1 MTPTTR
7 THASVSRRL
16 AASLAAATLV
26 LAACG
31 ADDTDD
37 AIDDA
42 AAAVDDVDADSAEE
56 AVEDAAD
63 DVDAEADDA
72 AETAETQSAELAQVL
87 RDNGLSSVASA
98 VEVIDFTELVDAP
111 EFTFFAPND
120 EAFSSLSAD
129 ELADL
134 LSDPG
139 MVADVLRNHTV
150 AATVPSSDLSDG
162 MEVETQAG
170 ETLTVSIDGE
180 TVMIGDAT
188 VVQPDIDVN
197 DGVVHVVDR
206 LLMP

>member
-1 MTPTTR
+1 MLTAR
-7 THASVSRRL
+7 SHSSARRRFGASV
-16 AASLAAATLV
+16 AAAVLV
-26 LAACG
+26 LAGCG
-31 ADDTDD
+31 ADDADE

-42 AAAVDDVDADSAEE
+42 ADAVDDVDADSAEQ

-63 DVDAEADDA
+63 DVDAEADDD
-72 AETAETQSAELAQVL
+72 AEAAETQSAELAQVL

-98 VEVIDFTELVDAP
+98 VEVVDFTELVDAP

-134 LSDPG
+134 LANPT

-162 MEVETQAG
+162 MEVDTQAG
-170 ETLTVSIDGE
+170 ETLTVTIDGDV
-180 TVMIGDAT
+180 VMIGDAT

>member
-1 MTPTTR
+1 MISSRSTSSAP
-7 THASVSRRL
+7 RRL
-16 AASLAAATLV
+16 VATLATATLV

-31 ADDTDD
+31 GDDPDELVDD
-37 AIDDA
+37 AT
-42 AAAVDDVDADSAEE
+42 AAVDDVDADSAEE

-72 AETAETQSAELAQVL
+72 AESAETQSAELAQVL

-120 EAFSSLSAD
+120 EAFASLSAD

-134 LSDPG
+134 LADPT
-139 MVADVLRNHTV
+139 MVADVLRNHTI
-150 AATVPSSDLSDG
+150 AATVPSGDLSDG

-170 ETLTVSIDGE
+170 ETLVVGIDGE

-188 VVQPDIDVN
+188 VVQADIDVN

-206 LLMP
+206 LIMP

>member
-1 MTPTTR
+1 MLTAR
-7 THASVSRRL
+7 SHSSARRRFGASV
-16 AASLAAATLV
+16 AAAVLV
-26 LAACG
+26 LAGCG
-31 ADDTDD
+31 ADDADE

-42 AAAVDDVDADSAEE
+42 ADAVDDVDADSAEQ

-72 AETAETQSAELAQVL
+72 AEAAETQSAELAQVL

-98 VEVIDFTELVDAP
+98 VEVVDFTELVDAP

-134 LSDPG
+134 LANPT

-162 MEVETQAG
+162 MEVDTQAG
-170 ETLTVSIDGE
+170 ETLTVTIDGDV
-180 TVMIGDAT
+180 VMIGDAT